1 MRIGAPASSTDAS
14 RKANEGGLPASG
26 PRPSFAG
33 SGSQG
38 TANSTGRGSPGL
50 DRSCSQRVAATP
62 PGGPGRTSRTRIRAP
77 AGRTIRK
84 GADRVPRRNRRFSSG
99 SRAGR
104 ERSSSRGSA
113 GAAAG
118 AAGARWRPRPASGP
132 GSRVAGHP
140 EPVRTT
146 TAARRTRRPFALP
159 REERGIDARR
169 SVSSPISRRAPGS
182 VSSVTPR
189 CGPLRRIRRA
199 PSAAGY
205 RRKPAPC
212 GRLRGRTSR

>member
-1 MRIGAPASSTDAS
+1 MPRGRRTREDCPHPDRDRLSPGPGRRARRIPRGEVPPGSIGAARRES
-14 RKANEGGLPASG
+14 
-26 PRPSFAG
+26 PRPRPAG
-33 SGSQG
+33 RAERAVRESG
-38 TANSTGRGSPGL
+38 RL
-50 DRSCSQRVAATP
+50 
-62 PGGPGRTSRTRIRAP
+62 PGGPFERARTGCPGGIGASPPGRA
-77 AGRTIRK
+77 
-84 GADRVPRRNRRFSSG
+84 
-99 SRAGR
+99 RAGR
-104 ERSSSRGSA
+104 GLRLVGVP
-113 GAAAG
+113 G
-118 AAGARWRPRPASGP
+118 PRPASGP